1 MHEWAL
7 ADAIVRTVLDY
18 ANREG
23 AKRVKAVKVVLGELQ
38 DVDGGIVKFAM
49 EQLFSGTIAEGAKIV
64 FIGHEAVFRCR
75 NCGYEWKLREVKNR
89 FDERLREDMH
99 FIPEVVHAFL
109 ACPKCGSH
117 DFEIVKGRGVYV
129 AGIMIEKGGDA

>member
-38 DVDGGIVKFAM
+38 DVDEEIVKFAM
-49 EQLFSGTIAEGAKIV
+49 EQLFSGTIAEGAKIE
-64 FIGHEAVFRCR
+64 FIGEEAVFRCR

>member
-18 ANREG
+18 AQREG
-23 AKRVKAVKVVLGELQ
+23 AKRVKKVQVVLGELQ
-38 DVDGGIVKFAM
+38 DVAEDIVKFAM
-49 EQLFSGTIAEGAKIV
+49 EQMFAGTIAEGAEIE
-64 FIGHEAVFRCR
+64 FIEEEAVFRCR
-75 NCGYEWKLREVKNR
+75 NCGHTWKLKEVKDM
-89 FDERLREDMH
+89 FDERLKEDMH

-117 DFEIVKGRGVYV
+117 DFEILQGRGVYV
-129 AGIMIEKGGDA
+129 SGILIERGDEE

>member
-23 AKRVKAVKVVLGELQ
+23 AKRVKAVRVVLGELQ
-38 DVDGGIVKFAM
+38 DVAEDIVKFAM
-49 EQLFSGTIAEGAKIV
+49 EQMFAGTIAEGAEII
-64 FIGHEAVFRCR
+64 FEEEEAVFKCR
-75 NCGYEWKLREVKNR
+75 NCGHTWKLREVKDKFN
-89 FDERLREDMH
+89 ERIREDIH

-117 DFEIVKGRGVYV
+117 DFEVVQGRGVYV
-129 AGIMIEKGGDA
+129 AGIKIEKEGEA

>member
-18 ANREG
+18 ARKEG
-23 AKRVKAVKVVLGELQ
+23 ADRVKAVRVVLGELQ
-38 DVDGGIVKFAM
+38 DVDGEIVKFAM
-49 EQLFSGTIAEGAKIV
+49 EQMFAGTIAEGAEII
-64 FIGHEAVFRCR
+64 FEEEEAAFRCR
-75 NCGYEWKLREVKNR
+75 SCGNEWKLKEVRDR
-89 FDERLREDMH
+89 FDDRIKEDIH

-117 DFEIVKGRGVYV
+117 DFEVVRGRGVYV
-129 AGIMIEKGGDA
+129 AGIMIEKEGEA